1 MYKINYSI
9 LLFSLLLISLNL
21 HGQIVINEYS
31 CGNVSN
37 YPDNFSKYEDW
48 IEIYNSSGSPV
59 NIGGYYLSD
68 RLNQP
73 TKWMI
78 PIGTSIGGNARM
90 IFFASGKHKEI
101 LT

>member
-1 MYKINYSI
+1 M
-9 LLFSLLLISLNL
+9 
-21 HGQIVINEYS
+21 INEYS

-90 IFFASGKHKEI
+90 IFFAQEKILQVEQCI
-101 LT
+101 LTFESLKQNSLLRI